1 MLDPRLDL
9 LIELSLDKEKSP
21 EVGETDWTENNVDGP
36 VTSSLETKPNQT
48 LDSSVLSQMCLEEV
62 GSKGCTISQ
71 FCW

>member
-9 LIELSLDKEKSP
+9 LIDLSLDKEKSP
-21 EVGETDWTENNVDGP
+21 EVGETDWTENNVDSP